1 MQETLPARALRR
13 PQLSSGGFGSCSGA
27 SSSQCISQRLLFPRA
42 LRAVSGGSGTSARL
56 GVFFLVPVCRHWSS
70 QFMLRAIPHRTGAA
84 SPVSI
89 NSFGNSGALYEC
101 AQRVETPSER
111 TAMGRTGRCGAVD
124 HGAARMEEEPA
135 TESEAPE
142 LSKQEGLMRKSL
154 RGNDSVVWKEWAPA
168 GPIPG
173 RGGEPAQRGP
183 GGEGEDFLFG
193 PATQPATSSFR
204 QAGIEDGGPQAGNRC
219 SICYGIEKSILTQY
233 GRGG

>member
-1 MQETLPARALRR
+1 M
-13 PQLSSGGFGSCSGA
+13 
-27 SSSQCISQRLLFPRA
+27 
-42 LRAVSGGSGTSARL
+42 SGGSGTSARL

-84 SPVSI
+84 SPVSV

-154 RGNDSVVWKEWAPA
+154 RGNDSVVWKAWAPA
-168 GPIPG
+168 GTIPG

-193 PATQPATSSFR
+193 PATQPATSSSTRWPPPATTFPR
-204 QAGIEDGGPQAGNRC
+204 QAGGPQAGNRC
-219 SICYGIEKSILTQY
+219 SICYGIEKSILTRY

>member
-1 MQETLPARALRR
+1 
-13 PQLSSGGFGSCSGA
+13 
-27 SSSQCISQRLLFPRA
+27 
-42 LRAVSGGSGTSARL
+42 
-56 GVFFLVPVCRHWSS
+56 
-70 QFMLRAIPHRTGAA
+70 
-84 SPVSI
+84 
-89 NSFGNSGALYEC
+89 
-101 AQRVETPSER
+101 
-111 TAMGRTGRCGAVD
+111 MGRTGRCGAVD

-204 QAGIEDGGPQAGNRC
+204 QAGIEDGGPQAGNSC